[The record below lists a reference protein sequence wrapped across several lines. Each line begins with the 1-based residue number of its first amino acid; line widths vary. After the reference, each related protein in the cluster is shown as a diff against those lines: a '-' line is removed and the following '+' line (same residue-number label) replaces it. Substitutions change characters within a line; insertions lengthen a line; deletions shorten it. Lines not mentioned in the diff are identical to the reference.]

1 MLIDQI
7 MRLSPVIP
15 VLTIHRAEDSGPL
28 CTSLFTGGL
37 KVLEITLRTD
47 EAVAA
52 IRAGLAAV
60 PDAII
65 GAGTVL
71 NADDVSR
78 VVDAGAR
85 FIVSPGLTQTVVA
98 QAQRLGVPVLP
109 GIANASDIMRGMD
122 LGLNRFKFFPA
133 ETSGGIP
140 ALKALSAPFV
150 NCRFCPTGGISLTAA
165 PNYLALPSVL
175 CIGGSWIAP
184 DEAIKSGNWPLI
196 QTNAQAAAGL
206 IPQNS

>member
-1 MLIDQI
+1 MLIDEI

-15 VLTIHRAEDSGPL
+15 VLTIHRETDSTPL
-28 CTSLFTGGL
+28 CSALFNGGL

-47 EAVAA
+47 AALSA
-52 IRAGLAAV
+52 IRAATDAI

-78 VVDAGAR
+78 VADAGAR
-85 FIVSPGLTQTVVA
+85 FIVSPGLTETVVA
-98 QAQRLGVPVLP
+98 QAQRLGIPVLP
-109 GIANASDIMRGMD
+109 GIANASDIMRGLD
-122 LGLNRFKFFPA
+122 LGLDRFKFFPA

-150 NCRFCPTGGISLTAA
+150 NCRFCPTGGISLDAA
-165 PNYLALPSVL
+165 PKYLALPSVL

-184 DEAIKSGNWPLI
+184 DEAVKSGNWPLI
-196 QTNAQAAAGL
+196 QANAQAAAGL
-206 IPQNS
+206 NR